1 MKARLSIFRHRQ
13 MLVIALV
20 TALTAALV
28 PAFPVAAVAA
38 EPGSYRD
45 TFDGDA
51 DGTFPS
57 RWSVVNGVG
66 DVSVRTVE
74 DGRKTLHATLTPGE
88 RAMLSF
94 EDVLADEA
102 LTADASGLDVR
113 AAVRMTVAD
122 HPHAVS
128 IGWGWEEGP
137 RETRALGMNINE
149 GAQDYRTFKHVADV
163 GAFLGESQQFPRS
176 AAGEWIWARLRLAPD
191 SDVAEY
197 RVWFEGEPEPTTW
210 LTASGMQSPVNDRV
224 GLWFFA
230 DGDQFVD
237 TDIAEFSVVPY
248 GAEHSV
254 PIVPPVTTITGG
266 PSGTVETTSAEFSF
280 EADVAGATFECR
292 LDGGAWGACTS
303 PAEYTGLDEG
313 TYTFEVRAIAD
324 GLTGD
329 AASRTWTVE
338 FPTPAVPPVTTI
350 TGGPSGTVETTSA
363 EFSFE
368 ADVAGATFE
377 CRLDGGAWG
386 ACTSPAGYTGL
397 DEGTYTFEVR
407 AIADGLTGDAAS
419 RTWTVEFPTPAVPPV
434 TTITG
439 GPSGTVE
446 TTSAE
451 FSFEADVAGATFE
464 CRLDGGAWGACTS
477 PAEYTGLDEGTY
489 TFEVRAIADGLT
501 GDAASRTWTV
511 EFAVPPIGPTPDAV
525 VPSGAVR
532 FVADWNGDGIAT
544 PGWFYRSQWTILE
557 QPGGP
562 IVRFN
567 YGRSTD
573 TPVVGDWNGSGRQ
586 TVGVR
591 RGNQWFLRNSNSSG
605 PGQVAFAY
613 GRSTDTPVVGD
624 WNGSGRQTVGVRRG
638 NQWFLRNSNSSGPG
652 QVAFAYGRS
661 TDTPV
666 VGDWNGSGR
675 QTVGVRR
682 GNQWFLRNS
691 NSSGP
696 GQVAFAYGRSTDTPV
711 VGDWNA
717 SGQQTAGVVRGSA
730 WLLRNSNSTG
740 EHDLDYTFR

>member
-1 MKARLSIFRHRQ
+1 
-13 MLVIALV
+13 
-20 TALTAALV
+20 
-28 PAFPVAAVAA
+28 
-38 EPGSYRD
+38 
-45 TFDGDA
+45 
-51 DGTFPS
+51 
-57 RWSVVNGVG
+57 
-66 DVSVRTVE
+66 
-74 DGRKTLHATLTPGE
+74 
-88 RAMLSF
+88 
-94 EDVLADEA
+94 
-102 LTADASGLDVR
+102 
-113 AAVRMTVAD
+113 
-122 HPHAVS
+122 
-128 IGWGWEEGP
+128 
-137 RETRALGMNINE
+137 MNINE

-303 PAEYTGLDEG
+303 PTE
-313 TYTFEVRAIAD
+313 
-324 GLTGD
+324 
-329 AASRTWTVE
+329 
-338 FPTPAVPPVTTI
+338 
-350 TGGPSGTVETTSA
+350 
-363 EFSFE
+363 
-368 ADVAGATFE
+368 
-377 CRLDGGAWG
+377 
-386 ACTSPAGYTGL
+386 YTGL

-624 WNGSGRQTVGVRRG
+624 WN
-638 NQWFLRNSNSSGPG
+638 
-652 QVAFAYGRS
+652 
-661 TDTPV
+661 
-666 VGDWNGSGR
+666 
-675 QTVGVRR
+675 
-682 GNQWFLRNS
+682 
-691 NSSGP
+691 
-696 GQVAFAYGRSTDTPV
+696 
-711 VGDWNA
+711 A

>member
-1 MKARLSIFRHRQ
+1 MLRPMVTSNSGQVNACSYIRGHLAHGRTATTMRGHPSSATTSSNGESGMKARLSIFRHRQ

-338 FPTPAVPPVTTI
+338 FV
-350 TGGPSGTVETTSA
+350 
-363 EFSFE
+363 
-368 ADVAGATFE
+368 
-377 CRLDGGAWG
+377 
-386 ACTSPAGYTGL
+386 
-397 DEGTYTFEVR
+397 
-407 AIADGLTGDAAS
+407 
-419 RTWTVEFPTPAVPPV
+419 
-434 TTITG
+434 
-439 GPSGTVE
+439 
-446 TTSAE
+446 
-451 FSFEADVAGATFE
+451 
-464 CRLDGGAWGACTS
+464 
-477 PAEYTGLDEGTY
+477 
-489 TFEVRAIADGLT
+489 
-501 GDAASRTWTV
+501 
-511 EFAVPPIGPTPDAV
+511 VPPIGPTPDAV

-624 WNGSGRQTVGVRRG
+624 WN
-638 NQWFLRNSNSSGPG
+638 
-652 QVAFAYGRS
+652 
-661 TDTPV
+661 
-666 VGDWNGSGR
+666 
-675 QTVGVRR
+675 
-682 GNQWFLRNS
+682 
-691 NSSGP
+691 
-696 GQVAFAYGRSTDTPV
+696 
-711 VGDWNA
+711 A